1 MSDFICPVCGGEL
14 IKKERTYACGKGHSF
29 DIAKSGYV
37 NLLPSSGKGKR
48 HGDDKRMVKAR
59 TELFRR
65 GHYDNLSDLIADLAD
80 HYSEK
85 GVRVLDAGC
94 GEGKYT
100 CEVLSRLSRSGKAPT
115 VLGIDISK
123 DALIQAAKRSKALRL
138 AAASSAAL
146 PLPDGSID
154 LILNIFSPF
163 MGGEFCRV
171 LRPGG
176 KLIRAYPLARH
187 LWELKELIYDRPYEN
202 PVTDMEE
209 EGFRILER
217 REIRYG
223 IHLADNEEI
232 MSLFQMTPYYYKTG
246 AADQAKAQSA
256 QSLDTTL
263 EFGVVV
269 YENING
275 GIHNGDL

>member
-1 MSDFICPVCGGEL
+1 MSEFICPVCGGEL
-14 IKKERTYACGKGHSF
+14 TRTEKTYFCGKGHSF

-37 NLLPSSGKGKR
+37 NLLLHSGRGRR
-48 HGDDKRMVKAR
+48 HGDDKLMVRAR
-59 TELFRR
+59 TELFSR
-65 GHYDNLSDLIADLAD
+65 GYYDNLSDLIADLAD

-100 CEVLSRLSRSGKAPT
+100 CDVLNRLSRSGKAPT
-115 VLGIDISK
+115 VVGIDISK
-123 DALIQAAKRSKALRL
+123 DALICAAKRSKELRL

-146 PLPDGSID
+146 PIAGGSID
-154 LILNIFSPF
+154 LMLNIFSPF
-163 MGGEFCRV
+163 MGGEFWRV

-209 EGFRILER
+209 DGFHILEK
-217 REIRYG
+217 REIRYR
-223 IHLADNEEI
+223 IHLSGNDEI
-232 MSLFQMTPYYYKTG
+232 MALFKMTPYYYKTG
-246 AADQAKAQSA
+246 AADQAKAQQA
-256 QSLDTTL
+256 KKLDTTL

-269 YENING
+269 YQKI
-275 GIHNGDL
+275 

>member
-1 MSDFICPVCGGEL
+1 MSDFICPVCGGALTRNE
-14 IKKERTYACGKGHSF
+14 KTYSCGKGHSF

-48 HGDDKRMVKAR
+48 HGDDKLMVRAR
-59 TELFRR
+59 TALFSR
-65 GHYDNLSDLIADLAD
+65 GHYDNLSDLIADFAD
-80 HYSEK
+80 EYAEK

-100 CEVLSRLSRSGKAPT
+100 CDVLRRLTRAGKEP
-115 VLGIDISK
+115 VVIGVDISK
-123 DALIQAAKRSKALRL
+123 DALIQAARRSKELRL

-163 MGGEFCRV
+163 MGGEFHRV
-171 LRPGG
+171 LCPGG

-187 LWELKELIYDRPYEN
+187 LWELKALIYDRPYEN
-202 PVTDMEE
+202 PVNDMEE
-209 EGFRILER
+209 DGFRIIDR
-217 REIRYG
+217 REIRYP
-223 IHLADNEEI
+223 IHLSGSEEI
-232 MSLFQMTPYYYKTG
+232 MALFQMTPYYYKTG
-246 AADQAKAQSA
+246 AADQAKAQKA
-256 QSLDTTL
+256 ETLDTML

-269 YENING
+269 YERN
-275 GIHNGDL
+275 